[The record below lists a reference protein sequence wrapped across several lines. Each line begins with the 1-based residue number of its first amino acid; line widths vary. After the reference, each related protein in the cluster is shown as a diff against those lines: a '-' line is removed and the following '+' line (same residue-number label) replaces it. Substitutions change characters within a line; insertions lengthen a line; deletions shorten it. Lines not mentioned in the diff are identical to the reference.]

1 MTNRS
6 HPPGYHCSKALRR
19 LGFDEQAIA
28 KSLRRELALDTGEI
42 EAVLRHP
49 ITPPDGVPITVVE
62 PMVDLTDRPTEQPR
76 RRRSD
81 VGPPKT

>member
-1 MTNRS
+1 MTTRP

-42 EAVLRHP
+42 EAVLSHP
-49 ITPPDGVPITVVE
+49 ITPPDGVPITIVE
-62 PMVDLTDRPTEQPR
+62 ATVDLTDRPTDHPL

-81 VGPPKT
+81 VGPATT